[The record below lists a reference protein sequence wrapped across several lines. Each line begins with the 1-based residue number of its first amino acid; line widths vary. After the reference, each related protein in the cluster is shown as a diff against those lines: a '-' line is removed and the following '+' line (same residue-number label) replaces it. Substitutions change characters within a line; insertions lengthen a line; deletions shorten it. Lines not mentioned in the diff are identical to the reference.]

1 MFLMD
6 NIKLDSIPNT
16 NEIYK
21 PVLHCISSSEGTNLA
36 LRYRRDSG
44 VPKWQTDRSILR
56 IYYLVIVRCSF
67 NGNIIRDGELIY
79 CFANYVIL
87 SLLCQLELEKWL
99 I

>member
-36 LRYRRDSG
+36 LRYRRDFG
-44 VPKWQTDRSILR
+44 VPKWQTDP
-56 IYYLVIVRCSF
+56 
-67 NGNIIRDGELIY
+67 NGNLGQ
-79 CFANYVIL
+79 F
-87 SLLCQLELEKWL
+87 
-99 I
+99 

>member
-21 PVLHCISSSEGTNLA
+21 PVLHCISSSEGTDLA
-36 LRYRRDSG
+36 LSTG
-44 VPKWQTDRSILR
+44 VISVFQNGKQTQMAIW
-56 IYYLVIVRCSF
+56 VNF
-67 NGNIIRDGELIY
+67 KN
-79 CFANYVIL
+79 
-87 SLLCQLELEKWL
+87 LLFSYSE